1 MPITT
6 IDPVVALL
14 VIDLQAGFTGAA
26 AVDPVSEI
34 AARAGQL
41 ANTSLTA
48 AYPLCSSTSL
58 VAPQDAPTTAASA
71 AVHSRTAGPTCYPNW
86 TPQVR
91 PHHFEG
97 ALGAFHDTGLYEHLT
112 GRCVTQ
118 VVIVGIATSVG
129 VESTARTSR
138 GSR

>member
-41 ANTSLTA
+41 ANTFRDRGLPVVLVNVVGGAPGRTDNSSIGSG
-48 AYPLCSSTSL
+48 PLPDGWADLLPELGRHKSDHTISKVRWVRSMTPGSTS
-58 VAPQDAPTTAASA
+58 T
-71 AVHSRTAGPTCYPNW
+71 
-86 TPQVR
+86 
-91 PHHFEG
+91 
-97 ALGAFHDTGLYEHLT
+97 
-112 GRCVTQ
+112 
-118 VVIVGIATSVG
+118 
-129 VESTARTSR
+129 
-138 GSR
+138 